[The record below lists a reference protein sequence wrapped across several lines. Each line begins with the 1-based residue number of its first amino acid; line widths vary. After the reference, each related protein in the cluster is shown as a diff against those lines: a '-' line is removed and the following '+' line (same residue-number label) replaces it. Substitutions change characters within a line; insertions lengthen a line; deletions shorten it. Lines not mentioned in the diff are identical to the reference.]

1 MIEAQCKNVQVL
13 VLGSSPLAEIVPC
26 QYVYAANASA
36 GYFKDKLS
44 SQSKA
49 KVTSVLSASEL
60 DYELRDVDSRKKN
73 GYLTK
78 SALLLSLTVMKFLFT
93 EQIFIMGPKLPLK
106 DLSANLKFITYHL
119 RMFGVLL
126 S

>member
-44 SQSKA
+44 SHSKA

-60 DYELRDVDSRKKN
+60 DYELRDVDPRKK
-73 GYLTK
+73 
-78 SALLLSLTVMKFLFT
+78 
-93 EQIFIMGPKLPLK
+93 
-106 DLSANLKFITYHL
+106 
-119 RMFGVLL
+119 RMAI
-126 S
+126 